1 MNIRH
6 KYKICPDDESAIQI
20 IQFLSIKNDAS
31 HKSKRNIMGKNVKIG
46 YMNGE
51 NGASRDLFVLM
62 DTDEVIDSLS
72 SDLLE
77 ITVERYILIHDQVE
91 RLDELAL
98 ALENAGKEVLLAR
111 NINELN
117 VRGIG
122 VDQLEQMV
130 IKILK

>member
-1 MNIRH
+1 
-6 KYKICPDDESAIQI
+6 
-20 IQFLSIKNDAS
+20 
-31 HKSKRNIMGKNVKIG
+31 MGKNVKIG

-117 VRGIG
+117 VRGIR

-130 IKILK
+130 IKILQ

>member
-1 MNIRH
+1 
-6 KYKICPDDESAIQI
+6 
-20 IQFLSIKNDAS
+20 
-31 HKSKRNIMGKNVKIG
+31 MGKNVKIG

-51 NGASRDLFVLM
+51 NGAPRDLFVLM

-130 IKILK
+130 IKILQ